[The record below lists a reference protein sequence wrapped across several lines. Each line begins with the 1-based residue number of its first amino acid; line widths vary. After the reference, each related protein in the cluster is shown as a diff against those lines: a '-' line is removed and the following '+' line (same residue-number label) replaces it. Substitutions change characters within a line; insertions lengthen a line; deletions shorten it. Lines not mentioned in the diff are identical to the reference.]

1 MEKNQSQ
8 ESQSQITSNKVL
20 DLYFKVFDQND
31 QVKVCGR
38 EACKKLIVALTEDA
52 ADRGLSDR
60 YDFGSPD
67 TGIMNLITIQYYVS
81 EFFG

>member
-1 MEKNQSQ
+1 METNQNQ
-8 ESQSQITSNKVL
+8 ENQMISNKVL

-52 ADRGLSDR
+52 ADRGLSGR